1 MCCTIST
8 GSNKGAIK
16 LGVCWLRLGLAP
28 CNPRSDT
35 TTWWS
40 TSLPATQSLISI
52 PVQTAGRRVCCV
64 HLWSD
69 VDGRECRERLTT
81 EYWLPRS
88 PGESSLSLST
98 VTLHIT
104 QRELHFL
111 RPPPSALNQSTDLYV
126 LIFVYFIWHTTTT
139 ITTLPCLY
147 ILRSFSQAARCS
159 PLKSQP
165 RCYIWPSV
173 NRAWFQESGTIQ
185 HKEGHSRGLI
195 ATLSDGNAP
204 WCVECEEMYTLS
216 LPSAQVRHKSRPGR
230 RMFPFIKLELSQK
243 PSPLHGRIISLN
255 STEDIQQ
262 R

>member
-52 PVQTAGRRVCCV
+52 PVQTARRTAVSTSGLMLTGGSV
-64 HLWSD
+64 
-69 VDGRECRERLTT
+69 ERD
-81 EYWLPRS
+81 WLLSTDYR
-88 PGESSLSLST
+88 GHQVRALSLSL